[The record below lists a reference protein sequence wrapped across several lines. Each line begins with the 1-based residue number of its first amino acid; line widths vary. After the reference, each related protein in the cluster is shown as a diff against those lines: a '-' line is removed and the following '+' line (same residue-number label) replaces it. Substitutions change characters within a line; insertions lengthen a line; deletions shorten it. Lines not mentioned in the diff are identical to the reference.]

1 MNKFSYILVI
11 IIAMLMNGCL
21 AKPAAQSVQKAYPK
35 WLDDPYVENDH
46 IAAVGCARAH
56 YNGPDA
62 QKKLAVSN
70 AIDEIALQK
79 KMTVKNVTLR
89 RKSRNGSS
97 NNISLQEDTS
107 SLHEVEKVSVQT
119 KIKAYFTKN
128 NGDICAWVV
137 QR

>member
-1 MNKFSYILVI
+1 
-11 IIAMLMNGCL
+11 
-21 AKPAAQSVQKAYPK
+21 
-35 WLDDPYVENDH
+35 
-46 IAAVGCARAH
+46 
-56 YNGPDA
+56 
-62 QKKLAVSN
+62 
-70 AIDEIALQK
+70 
-79 KMTVKNVTLR
+79 MTVKNVTLR